1 MVSNRLATACQQYP
15 HTTHSARTTVRGDTH
30 THPRAIVGSPTLEYV
45 APEGVAQNLASNSCV
60 DAEGTS
66 LAVFGDKNSGKS
78 TLLNVIGLIDTA
90 DSGDIFFFN
99 ENLKDINDVK
109 QNLIRRDKIGF
120 VYQSNNLF
128 SDFTAIENVTIPQLL
143 LGANKKDAYNSAF
156 KCLDILG
163 LSARINH
170 LPKDLSGGEQQRVAI
185 ARAIINE
192 PKIIIADEPTGNLDK
207 NTSNDVFEHLINFVY
222 SQKISLIMATHN
234 LDLARKSDHQIKL
247 V

>member
-1 MVSNRLATACQQYP
+1 MPDTIIRLENISKSYSQ
-15 HTTHSARTTVRGDTH
+15 GDTVIPVIENLNV
-30 THPRAIVGSPTLEYV
+30 TIQ
-45 APEGVAQNLASNSCV
+45 EGKFISVIGPS
-60 DAEGTS
+60 G
-66 LAVFGDKNSGKS
+66 SGKS

-99 ENLKDINDVK
+99 ENLKGINDVK

-185 ARAIINE
+185 ARAIINN
-192 PKIIIADEPTGNLDK
+192 PKVIIADEPTGNLDK
-207 NTSNDVFEHLINFVY
+207 NTSNNVFEHLIDFVY

-234 LDLARKSDHQIKL
+234 LDLASKSDHQIKL

>member
-1 MVSNRLATACQQYP
+1 MPDTIIRLENISKSYSQ
-15 HTTHSARTTVRGDTH
+15 GDTVIPVIENLNV
-30 THPRAIVGSPTLEYV
+30 TIQ
-45 APEGVAQNLASNSCV
+45 EGKFISVIGPS
-60 DAEGTS
+60 G
-66 LAVFGDKNSGKS
+66 SGKS

-99 ENLKDINDVK
+99 ENLKDINDIK

-143 LGANKKDAYNSAF
+143 SGANKKDAYNSAF

-192 PKIIIADEPTGNLDK
+192 PKVIIADEPTGNLDK
-207 NTSNDVFEHLINFVY
+207 KTSNDVFEHLIEFVY
-222 SQKISLIMATHN
+222 SQKITLIMATHN
-234 LDLARKSDHQIKL
+234 LELASKSDHQIKL

>member
-1 MVSNRLATACQQYP
+1 MPDTIIRLENISKSYSQ
-15 HTTHSARTTVRGDTH
+15 GDTVIPVIENLNV
-30 THPRAIVGSPTLEYV
+30 TIQ
-45 APEGVAQNLASNSCV
+45 EGKFMSVIGPS
-60 DAEGTS
+60 G
-66 LAVFGDKNSGKS
+66 SGKS

-109 QNLIRRDKIGF
+109 RNLIRRDKIGF

-156 KCLDILG
+156 KCLDIFG

>member
-1 MVSNRLATACQQYP
+1 MPDTIIKLENISKSYFQ
-15 HTTHSARTTVRGDTH
+15 GDSVIPVIENLNVT
-30 THPRAIVGSPTLEYV
+30 IQ
-45 APEGVAQNLASNSCV
+45 EGKFI
-60 DAEGTS
+60 
-66 LAVFGDKNSGKS
+66 AVIGPSGSGKS
-78 TLLNVIGLIDTA
+78 TLLNVIGLIDTV
-90 DSGDIFFFN
+90 DSGDIHFFN
-99 ENLKDINDVK
+99 QNLKDISDTK
-109 QNLIRRDKIGF
+109 QNLIRRDKLGF

-192 PKIIIADEPTGNLDK
+192 PKVIIADEPTGNLDK
-207 NTSNDVFEHLINFVY
+207 NTSKDVFEHLIDFVY

-234 LDLARKSDHQIKL
+234 LELASKSDHQIKL

>member
-1 MVSNRLATACQQYP
+1 MPDTIIRLENISKSYSQ
-15 HTTHSARTTVRGDTH
+15 GDTVI
-30 THPRAIVGSPTLEYV
+30 PVIE
-45 APEGVAQNLASNSCV
+45 NLNVTIQAGKFISVIGPS
-60 DAEGTS
+60 G
-66 LAVFGDKNSGKS
+66 SGKS

-109 QNLIRRDKIGF
+109 QNLIRRNKIGF

>member
-1 MVSNRLATACQQYP
+1 MPDTIIRLENISKSYSQGE
-15 HTTHSARTTVRGDTH
+15 TVIPVIENLNVT
-30 THPRAIVGSPTLEYV
+30 IQ
-45 APEGVAQNLASNSCV
+45 EGKFISVIGPS
-60 DAEGTS
+60 G
-66 LAVFGDKNSGKS
+66 SGKS

-99 ENLKDINDVK
+99 ENLKDMNDVK

>member
-1 MVSNRLATACQQYP
+1 MPDTIIRLENISKSYSQ
-15 HTTHSARTTVRGDTH
+15 GDTVIPVIENLNV
-30 THPRAIVGSPTLEYV
+30 TIQ
-45 APEGVAQNLASNSCV
+45 EGKFISVIGPS
-60 DAEGTS
+60 G
-66 LAVFGDKNSGKS
+66 SGKS

-109 QNLIRRDKIGF
+109 QNLIRRNKIGF

>member
-1 MVSNRLATACQQYP
+1 MPDTIIRLENISKSYSQ
-15 HTTHSARTTVRGDTH
+15 GDTVI
-30 THPRAIVGSPTLEYV
+30 PVIE
-45 APEGVAQNLASNSCV
+45 NLNVTIQAGKFISVIGPS
-60 DAEGTS
+60 G
-66 LAVFGDKNSGKS
+66 SGKS

-109 QNLIRRDKIGF
+109 QNLIRRDKIGI

>member
-1 MVSNRLATACQQYP
+1 MPDTIIRLENISKSYSQ
-15 HTTHSARTTVRGDTH
+15 GDTVI
-30 THPRAIVGSPTLEYV
+30 PVIE
-45 APEGVAQNLASNSCV
+45 NLNVTIQAGKFISVIGPS
-60 DAEGTS
+60 G
-66 LAVFGDKNSGKS
+66 SGKS

-99 ENLKDINDVK
+99 ENLKHINDIK

>member
-1 MVSNRLATACQQYP
+1 MPDTIIRLENISKSYSQ
-15 HTTHSARTTVRGDTH
+15 GDTVI
-30 THPRAIVGSPTLEYV
+30 PVIE
-45 APEGVAQNLASNSCV
+45 NLNVTIQAGKFISVIGPS
-60 DAEGTS
+60 G
-66 LAVFGDKNSGKS
+66 SGKS

-234 LDLARKSDHQIKL
+234 LDLAKKSDHQIKL

>member
-1 MVSNRLATACQQYP
+1 MPDTIIRLENISKSYSQ
-15 HTTHSARTTVRGDTH
+15 GDTVIPVIENLNV
-30 THPRAIVGSPTLEYV
+30 TIQ
-45 APEGVAQNLASNSCV
+45 EGKFISVIGPS
-60 DAEGTS
+60 G
-66 LAVFGDKNSGKS
+66 SGKS

-156 KCLDILG
+156 KCLDIFG

-207 NTSNDVFEHLINFVY
+207 NTSSDVFEHLINFVY

>member
-1 MVSNRLATACQQYP
+1 MPDTIIRLENISKSYSQGE
-15 HTTHSARTTVRGDTH
+15 TVIPVIENLNVT
-30 THPRAIVGSPTLEYV
+30 IQ
-45 APEGVAQNLASNSCV
+45 EGKFISVIGPS
-60 DAEGTS
+60 G
-66 LAVFGDKNSGKS
+66 SGKS

>member
-1 MVSNRLATACQQYP
+1 MPDTIIRLENISKSYSQ
-15 HTTHSARTTVRGDTH
+15 GDTVIPVIENLNV
-30 THPRAIVGSPTLEYV
+30 TIQ
-45 APEGVAQNLASNSCV
+45 EGKFISVIGPS
-60 DAEGTS
+60 G
-66 LAVFGDKNSGKS
+66 SGKS

-109 QNLIRRDKIGF
+109 RNLIRRDKIGF

-156 KCLDILG
+156 KCLDIFG